1 MGRVFSAHHEEMGC
15 EVAVKVLGPAFEHH
29 PQARERF
36 LREARIASRVR
47 TPHAVRV
54 FSYACGSAVPY
65 IVFEKIEG
73 EDLAS
78 LLTRRGTLSPVEVT
92 ALVRQLASA
101 LDAVHAAGVV
111 HCDVKLSNVMVFENR
126 GNLEAKLIDFGVA
139 RALDEAPL
147 DGDESPSGTI
157 YAMSPEQI
165 LKPDE
170 AAAHWDLWGLAV
182 LAFTALTGSPPF
194 QGKSMIGVL
203 GAAIQGLREPLDTA
217 RMCLNREIDDVFDRA
232 FSTAVPERFATA
244 AEFAEAL
251 AAALAP
257 NITEADVVLAR
268 IAASLLD
275 VDAITAVHRRV
286 DASTLVSQPAN
297 DPGVASPTRRRS
309 WNENVKDAGPST
321 STCKKFGAKRAP
333 TWKTAPSL
341 PRIAAIARR

>member
-1 MGRVFSAHHEEMGC
+1 MGRVFSAHHEDMGC

-36 LREARIASRVR
+36 LREARIASRVI
-47 TPHAVRV
+47 TPHTVRV
-54 FSYACGSAVPY
+54 VSYACGNALPY
-65 IVFEKIEG
+65 IVFEKIDG
-73 EDLAS
+73 EDLSSFLA
-78 LLTRRGTLSPVEVT
+78 RRGTLSPVEVT
-92 ALVRQLASA
+92 TIIRQLASA

-111 HCDVKLSNVMVFENR
+111 HCDVKLSNVMVFENG

-170 AAAHWDLWGLAV
+170 AAPHWDHWGLSV
-182 LAFTALTGSPPF
+182 LAFTALTGRPPF

-203 GAAIQGLREPLDTA
+203 GAALQGQRESLDAT
-217 RMCLNREIDDVFDRA
+217 RMFLNTQIDKVFDRA
-232 FSTAVPERFATA
+232 FSIALQERFANA

-257 NITEADVVLAR
+257 GITEADVVLAR
-268 IAASLLD
+268 IAASLID
-275 VDAITAVHRRV
+275 VEEITAVRRRTDAITRV
-286 DASTLVSQPAN
+286 TSIGEDECTTSHL
-297 DPGVASPTRRRS
+297 RRRS
-309 WNENVKDAGPST
+309 WNEKDGVHSI

-333 TWKTAPSL
+333 TWRTAPSL
-341 PRIAAIARR
+341 PPIAANARR